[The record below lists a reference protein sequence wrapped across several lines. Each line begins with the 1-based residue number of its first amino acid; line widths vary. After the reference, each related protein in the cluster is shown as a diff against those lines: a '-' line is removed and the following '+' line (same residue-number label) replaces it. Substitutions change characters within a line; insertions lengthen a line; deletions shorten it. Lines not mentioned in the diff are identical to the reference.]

1 MGHLKVAKT
10 MNWAK
15 MAKVHQTRRKK
26 LNKLIVSSLFGGNG
40 ENGKNRQSVSRTS
53 NEMAK
58 EMSKPQAIKL
68 QKYSITPFKG
78 DYKEW
83 LRFWNQFVV
92 DVGNSKI
99 SNISNLI
106 ICLSW

>member
-1 MGHLKVAKT
+1 
-10 MNWAK
+10 
-15 MAKVHQTRRKK
+15 
-26 LNKLIVSSLFGGNG
+26 
-40 ENGKNRQSVSRTS
+40 
-53 NEMAK
+53 
-58 EMSKPQAIKL
+58 MSKPQAIKL

-106 ICLSW
+106 IYLSWLKRNRGVTFLAYRTLLGAMKKQKGS

>member
-1 MGHLKVAKT
+1 
-10 MNWAK
+10 
-15 MAKVHQTRRKK
+15 
-26 LNKLIVSSLFGGNG
+26 
-40 ENGKNRQSVSRTS
+40 
-53 NEMAK
+53 
-58 EMSKPQAIKL
+58 MSKPQALKL

>member
-1 MGHLKVAKT
+1 
-10 MNWAK
+10 
-15 MAKVHQTRRKK
+15 
-26 LNKLIVSSLFGGNG
+26 
-40 ENGKNRQSVSRTS
+40 
-53 NEMAK
+53 MAK
-58 EMSKPQAIKL
+58 EMSKPQALKL

-106 ICLSW
+106 IYLSW